1 MSNPRL
7 RLNDAFTNPI
17 RLSIIATLANVD
29 DIDFKSLKEI
39 VDISDSALSKH
50 ASALEEA
57 GYVKIRKGFVGKRPR
72 TWFATTKDGNKAFDE
87 HVQALR
93 DLTAGLGV
101 PKLPSAQ

>member
-50 ASALEEA
+50 ASALEDA

-72 TWFATTKDGNKAFDE
+72 TWFSTTKKGETAFKE
-87 HVQALR
+87 HVDALR
-93 DLTAGLGV
+93 ELTAGIS
-101 PKLPSAQ
+101 KL